1 MSPDRIKGGARQ
13 APELATLETEA
24 QQVLNQLWAEKLL
37 PFELNVGK
45 ITKHSG
51 HYTVHFHDSR
61 MYTADVALN
70 EGQSWAEM
78 VRVAVLERVA
88 NLSGPC
94 GKDERA
100 IGSLN
105 YL

>member
-1 MSPDRIKGGARQ
+1 MSPDRIKSGARR
-13 APELATLETEA
+13 ALKLFTLESEA
-24 QQVLNQLWAEKLL
+24 QQVLEQLWAEKLL

-61 MYTADVALN
+61 MYTADVSLN

-78 VRVAVLERVA
+78 VRVAVLDRVA
-88 NLSGPC
+88 NLSGPLR
-94 GKDERA
+94 KT
-100 IGSLN
+100 
-105 YL
+105 

>member
-1 MSPDRIKGGARQ
+1 MTPDVLKSGARL
-13 APELATLETEA
+13 APELFTLESEA

-51 HYTVHFHDSR
+51 HYTIHFHDSR
-61 MYTADVALN
+61 MYTADVTLT

-78 VRVAVLERVA
+78 VRAAVLARVA
-88 NLSGPC
+88 KLSGPLR
-94 GKDERA
+94 KR
-100 IGSLN
+100 
-105 YL
+105 